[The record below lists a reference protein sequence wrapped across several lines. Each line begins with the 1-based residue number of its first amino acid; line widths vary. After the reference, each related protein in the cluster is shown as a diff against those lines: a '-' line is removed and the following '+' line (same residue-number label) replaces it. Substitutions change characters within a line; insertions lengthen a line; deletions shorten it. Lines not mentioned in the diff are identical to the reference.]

1 MTVTISGHYDVNAAP
16 EEGWTTDPWELAAI
30 DGFLYGR
37 GVSDCKGPIIA
48 TLSAV
53 RELVS
58 KGDLKVNV
66 IFVFDG
72 MNENGCQVRTRKGR
86 ASRLFV
92 PHGWLVVLWVCVLFA
107 GLLKWNQVGVRPGLY
122 CLSCDRG
129 CIEGVRALSLI
140 LGRVPRDIENS

>member
-1 MTVTISGHYDVNAAP
+1 MTITISGHYDVNEAP
-16 EEGWTTDPWELAAI
+16 EEGWLTDPWELAAL

-58 KGDLKVNV
+58 KGELKVNV

-72 MNENGCQVRTRKGR
+72 MNENGCLVSGCSLEEAYEFFLCGR
-86 ASRLFV
+86 MR
-92 PHGWLVVLWVCVLFA
+92 
-107 GLLKWNQVGVRPGLY
+107 
-122 CLSCDRG
+122 
-129 CIEGVRALSLI
+129 
-140 LGRVPRDIENS
+140 

>member
-1 MTVTISGHYDVNAAP
+1 MTITISGHYDVNEAP
-16 EEGWTTDPWELAAI
+16 EEGWLTDPWELAAL

-58 KGDLKVNV
+58 KGELKVNV

-72 MNENGCQVRTRKGR
+72 MNENGC
-86 ASRLFV
+86 
-92 PHGWLVVLWVCVLFA
+92 LV
-107 GLLKWNQVGVRPGLY
+107 
-122 CLSCDRG
+122 SG
-129 CIEGVRALSLI
+129 CSLEEGVTTSFFLAGC
-140 LGRVPRDIENS
+140 GRFLLFCT